1 MQCSSTGAEAGGRD
15 NCKQVI
21 TTYRG
26 RVPRMTPAAFS
37 VLLSVCSSV
46 VAAEPNNLLGIIT
59 KPRPKE
65 MDEWTHFDYDAG
77 GNAVSHDRLVGPP
90 YPSPMD
96 IRRTAY
102 RAWRRHLCLWS
113 RTGNRKNG
121 LEASAL
127 EITGHY

>member
-26 RVPRMTPAAFS
+26 RVPRMTAAAFS

-59 KPRPKE
+59 KPRPEE
-65 MDEWTHFDYDAG
+65 MDEWTHFNYDAG
-77 GNAVSHDRLVGPP
+77 GNAVSHDRLVGPLP
-90 YPSPMD
+90 FPNGHP
-96 IRRTAY
+96 AY
-102 RAWRRHLCLWS
+102 SLSSLAAAFMS
-113 RTGNRKNG
+113 MVSNRQPEN
-121 LEASAL
+121 
-127 EITGHY
+127 